1 MIPFTYEVKH
11 VLQIFL
17 KKDELFTELPLK
29 LVIEEIED
37 QIE

>member
-1 MIPFTYEVKH
+1 MSSRSSW
-11 VLQIFL
+11 